1 MSSEHFN
8 FNKALS
14 TKSTSSSTESNEIF
28 LTGNTNNHGFVFV
41 YKDMWTEFDVYLIL
55 LHGYILHKDTVDL
68 YHKSIKSVTKK
79 QTVIIVCND
88 TCVRVYSSKYFN
100 EQTSIFNLVL
110 FSKQIRTTIGTQHWD
125 NHHTA

>member
-41 YKDMWTEFDVYLIL
+41 YKDM
-55 LHGYILHKDTVDL
+55 
-68 YHKSIKSVTKK
+68 
-79 QTVIIVCND
+79 
-88 TCVRVYSSKYFN
+88 
-100 EQTSIFNLVL
+100 
-110 FSKQIRTTIGTQHWD
+110 
-125 NHHTA
+125 